1 MSVEHKKS
9 ELMDEDFQSKPG
21 YNNYKIF
28 PFSIKHYGKINHKII
43 YEFNVEQSEPGV
55 NHKMYCSVFSERQL
69 ADLYLRNLTS
79 HRSDMTLSDLH
90 KIGHFV
96 KDTKDLHKF
105 TITDDV
111 KLYFVF
117 TNWYV
122 STITKN
128 IHLKIFEEWDVEK
141 NTGDL
146 DLFTT
151 APPYDKSLLKQSEK
165 MIETTHENLKII
177 TPYIDMSLIL
187 LLLEKFDSGTNIRII
202 TRSRSDFSGKSAK
215 EAFDNLKR
223 KLGVNHKENSLIHSR
238 ILIKDDSEILVS
250 SSDLTQDSLLGQF
263 NAGIVS
269 KDKHMIQK
277 LSNYFENVWNYKK

>member
-1 MSVEHKKS
+1 
-9 ELMDEDFQSKPG
+9 
-21 YNNYKIF
+21 
-28 PFSIKHYGKINHKII
+28 
-43 YEFNVEQSEPGV
+43 
-55 NHKMYCSVFSERQL
+55 MYCSVFSERQL
-69 ADLYLRNLTS
+69 ADLYMRNLTY
-79 HRSDMTLSDLH
+79 HRQTMPLSDLR

-96 KDTKDLHKF
+96 ENAKDVCELE
-105 TITDDV
+105 ITDDE

-177 TPYIDMSLIL
+177 TPYIDMSLIS

-202 TRSRSDFSGKSAK
+202 TKSRSDFSGKSAK